1 MSQQV
6 RLVTDGSLGTGGQ
19 PTEIPFGTSAN
30 PIFTSASPPST
41 NSPTKFEDVPA
52 ADGDA
57 GSASLWVR
65 RDTNS
70 ARTNTDGDY
79 QNPAVDQYGNVKDTP
94 TPSDLASAA
103 VTQIATAVAAGS
115 LVVKASAGNLYDF
128 NVTAGA
134 SAGFVMIFNAT
145 VAPGDGTV
153 TPAFVIPI
161 AANAGLAFTFPYPR
175 RFSTGITIVFS
186 TTGPFSKTIS
196 ATAFISAGFV

>member
-1 MSQQV
+1 MATPV
-6 RLVTDGSLGTGGQ
+6 TLVDDTQPSGKAVGTA
-19 PTEIPFGTSAN
+19 TN
-30 PIFTSASPPST
+30 PLFTSAGAPGA
-41 NSPTKFEDVPA
+41 NSPTKFEDTAA

-65 RDTNS
+65 RDTNA

-94 TPSDLASAA
+94 APSDLASAA
-103 VTQIATAVAAGS
+103 VTQIATAAVAGS
-115 LVVKASAGNLYDF
+115 LVVKSSAGNLYDF
-128 NVTAGA
+128 NVVAGA
-134 SAGFVMIFNAT
+134 SAGFIMIFNAT
-145 VAPGDGTV
+145 SAPADGAV
-153 TPAFVIPI
+153 TPALVIPL
-161 AANAGLAFTFPYPR
+161 AANAGLYMSLPYPR